1 MLDDDQY
8 EFTISASPDEIV
20 PMIVQ
25 GQVDIAAVP
34 ANLAAVLYQ
43 KTQKQVNVLA
53 VNTLGI
59 PLSGGKMGIASSR
72 WKT

>member
-1 MLDDDQY
+1 
-8 EFTISASPDEIV
+8 
-20 PMIVQ
+20 MIVQ

-53 VNTLGI
+53 VNTLGNS
-59 PLSGGKMGIASSR
+59 LSGGK
-72 WKT
+72 WK